1 MSKSD
6 SDHEIEIVNRKAK
19 FQYFFDQ
26 TFEAGIQL
34 TGTEIKSIRTGE
46 ANLNDAYC
54 NFERGELYV
63 RSLFIA
69 EYKYGNQQNHDT
81 RRARK
86 LLLKRNELK
95 KLEKKLKEKGY
106 TLIPYMLYINH
117 RGLAKLEIALAR
129 GKKSFDKRES
139 IKQKDQKRDMDRSV
153 KYN

>member
-54 NFERGELYV
+54 NFERGELYI

-106 TLIPYMLYINH
+106 TLIPYMLFINH